1 VTGVTV
7 RSLRLLREYSRLE
20 KKRRDSG
27 LSLGELQRWTAL
39 DEALRKEFNKNPG
52 AGDQEERRASRR
64 VNTLLSVQF
73 KSLGEARHSLLTNVS
88 RGGVFIYTE
97 TPAPIGTRL
106 DIEITIDE
114 SGSTI
119 LVPAKVAS
127 VNVGPDMVSRVQ
139 GMGCMFLDMDEV
151 TRKQVDEL
159 YGMAMKEAE
168 AEEKK
173 SNEQKSGEDGTKPEK
188 KRGAA

>member
-1 VTGVTV
+1 
-7 RSLRLLREYSRLE
+7 
-20 KKRRDSG
+20 
-27 LSLGELQRWTAL
+27 
-39 DEALRKEFNKNPG
+39 
-52 AGDQEERRASRR
+52 
-64 VNTLLSVQF
+64 
-73 KSLGEARHSLLTNVS
+73 
-88 RGGVFIYTE
+88 
-97 TPAPIGTRL
+97 
-106 DIEITIDE
+106 
-114 SGSTI
+114 
-119 LVPAKVAS
+119 
-127 VNVGPDMVSRVQ
+127 MVSRVQ